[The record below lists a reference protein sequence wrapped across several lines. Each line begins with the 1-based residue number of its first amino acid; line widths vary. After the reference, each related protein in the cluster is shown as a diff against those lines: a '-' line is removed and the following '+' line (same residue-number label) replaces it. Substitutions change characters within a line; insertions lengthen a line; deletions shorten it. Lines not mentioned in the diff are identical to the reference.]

1 MSDIM
6 RIATKKRDKYIE
18 IFIIDKY
25 KYTESYKLDDW
36 WWENV
41 SYNDYIYDKS
51 FWRAKTGDNLNITK
65 QREIYIERE
74 RVIHKGVR
82 HREVVILSGIW
93 MFEWWYTYK
102 FTGYC
107 Y

>member
-6 RIATKKRDKYIE
+6 RIATKKIDKYIE

-65 QREIYIERE
+65 QREIYI
-74 RVIHKGVR
+74 
-82 HREVVILSGIW
+82 
-93 MFEWWYTYK
+93 
-102 FTGYC
+102 
-107 Y
+107 